1 MVSVNPFGKP
11 HGPHT
16 SSRKIPSIFSLLY
29 EDVSGYLHSSGDG
42 EVKGGS

>member
-11 HGPHT
+11 RGPNI

-29 EDVSGYLHSSGDG
+29 EDVSGYLRSSGDG